1 MRQSNDVHV
10 VIPMLWFIIIIYA
23 WHDKH
28 ISLITNSNA
37 KKHGKTQEEIKD
49 PYSIFHYKE
58 GLIFYIWNV
67 ALLSIIT
74 HALTS

>member
-37 KKHGKTQEEIKD
+37 KNMGKLKRKLKILIAIPFFITKKGLFSIYEMW
-49 PYSIFHYKE
+49 PY
-58 GLIFYIWNV
+58 W
-67 ALLSIIT
+67 A
-74 HALTS
+74 